1 MTNSA
6 KIEDAQNPTRQA
18 STDDRP
24 STSGATPLAE
34 VRAILAPASRA
45 TNSDLE
51 KFFGVREETRSV
63 ILRNL
68 GLPKR
73 RAYPWT
79 EIWNA
84 LGLEPEQPEALWE
97 SLMLGPKR
105 DNTLWSA
112 AQVAEHLGITPDTIN
127 SWYRSGKSGF
137 PRPLVDI
144 GPKTRKWLPVE
155 IRAYDQPSIY
165 AQVANQILRKPPS
178 KRAASHKTAV
188 IPQGSLIPLPPS
200 LKTDKA

>member
-1 MTNSA
+1 MSKSEGA
-6 KIEDAQNPTRQA
+6 AAQNHTHQTSA
-18 STDDRP
+18 VDTP
-24 STSGATPLAE
+24 STSEVTTPAE
-34 VRAILAPASRA
+34 GCNRLNPASKA

-63 ILRNL
+63 ILRSL

-84 LGLEPEQPEALWE
+84 LGLEPEQPETLWA

-112 AQVAEHLGITPDTIN
+112 AQVADHLGMTPDTIN
-127 SWYRSGKSGF
+127 AWYRSGKPGF
-137 PRPLVDI
+137 PRPLIDY
-144 GPKTRKWLPVE
+144 GSKTRKWLPVE
-155 IRAYDQPSIY
+155 IQAYDQPSIY
-165 AQVANQILRKPPS
+165 AQMANQILRKPPS
-178 KRAASHKTAV
+178 KRAASRKTEV